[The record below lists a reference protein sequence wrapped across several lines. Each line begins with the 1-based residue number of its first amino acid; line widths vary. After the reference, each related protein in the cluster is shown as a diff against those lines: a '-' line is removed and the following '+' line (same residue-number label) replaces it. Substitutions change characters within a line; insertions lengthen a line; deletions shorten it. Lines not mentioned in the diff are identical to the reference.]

1 MVLKERQDGVL
12 VLTLNRPE
20 KLNAITGELL
30 DALYAALKEGEEDR
44 EVRALLLTGAGR
56 AFSAG
61 QDLTEFGDRKPDY
74 EAHLRRYNRVV
85 EALSGLEKPLV
96 VAVNGVAAGAG
107 MSLALWGDLRLAA
120 VGASFTTAFVRIGLV
135 PDSGLSFL
143 LPRLVGLAKAQEL
156 LLLSP
161 RLSAE
166 EALALGLVH
175 RVVPAEKLMEEALS
189 LAKELAQGP
198 TRAYALTKK
207 LLLETYRLSLTEAL
221 APRPSSRARPA
232 RPRTTRRGSGPL
244 GRSGR
249 PASRADD
256 PLPPGPGP
264 QEGGGRLRPSRRGV
278 GFFLQAPTPFLQ
290 ALEEGKEVGVHT
302 HLLLKEEGLS
312 LYGFPDEENLALF
325 ELLLSVSGVGPK
337 VALALLSALPPR
349 LLARALLEGDARL
362 LTSASG
368 VGRRLAERI
377 ALELKGK
384 VPPTSSPGRRWRARP
399 RRRR

>member
-1 MVLKERQDGVL
+1 MILKERQDGVL

-135 PDSGLSFL
+135 PASGLSFL

-221 APRPSSRARPA
+221 ALEA
-232 RPRTTRRGSGPL
+232 
-244 GRSGR
+244 
-249 PASRADD
+249 
-256 PLPPGPGP
+256 
-264 QEGGGRLRPSRRGV
+264 V
-278 GFFLQAPTPFLQ
+278 LQGQ
-290 ALEEGKEVGVHT
+290 AGQTQDHEEGVRAFREKR
-302 HLLLKEEGLS
+302 
-312 LYGFPDEENLALF
+312 
-325 ELLLSVSGVGPK
+325 
-337 VALALLSALPPR
+337 PPR
-349 LLARALLEGDARL
+349 FQ
-362 LTSASG
+362 
-368 VGRRLAERI
+368 GR
-377 ALELKGK
+377 
-384 VPPTSSPGRRWRARP
+384 
-399 RRRR
+399 

>member
-1 MVLKERQDGVL
+1 MILKERQDGVL

-221 APRPSSRARPA
+221 ALEA
-232 RPRTTRRGSGPL
+232 
-244 GRSGR
+244 
-249 PASRADD
+249 
-256 PLPPGPGP
+256 
-264 QEGGGRLRPSRRGV
+264 V
-278 GFFLQAPTPFLQ
+278 LQGKAGQTQ
-290 ALEEGKEVGVHT
+290 DHEEGVRAFREKR
-302 HLLLKEEGLS
+302 
-312 LYGFPDEENLALF
+312 
-325 ELLLSVSGVGPK
+325 
-337 VALALLSALPPR
+337 PPR
-349 LLARALLEGDARL
+349 FQ
-362 LTSASG
+362 
-368 VGRRLAERI
+368 GR
-377 ALELKGK
+377 
-384 VPPTSSPGRRWRARP
+384 
-399 RRRR
+399 

>member
-30 DALYAALKEGEEDR
+30 DALYAALKEGKEDR

-61 QDLTEFGDRKPDY
+61 QDLTEFGDQKPDY

-221 APRPSSRARPA
+221 ALEA
-232 RPRTTRRGSGPL
+232 
-244 GRSGR
+244 
-249 PASRADD
+249 
-256 PLPPGPGP
+256 
-264 QEGGGRLRPSRRGV
+264 V
-278 GFFLQAPTPFLQ
+278 LQGQ
-290 ALEEGKEVGVHT
+290 AGQTQDHEEGVRAFREKR
-302 HLLLKEEGLS
+302 
-312 LYGFPDEENLALF
+312 
-325 ELLLSVSGVGPK
+325 
-337 VALALLSALPPR
+337 PPR
-349 LLARALLEGDARL
+349 FQ
-362 LTSASG
+362 
-368 VGRRLAERI
+368 GR
-377 ALELKGK
+377 
-384 VPPTSSPGRRWRARP
+384 
-399 RRRR
+399 

>member
-189 LAKELAQGP
+189 LTKELAQGP

-221 APRPSSRARPA
+221 ALEA
-232 RPRTTRRGSGPL
+232 
-244 GRSGR
+244 
-249 PASRADD
+249 
-256 PLPPGPGP
+256 
-264 QEGGGRLRPSRRGV
+264 V
-278 GFFLQAPTPFLQ
+278 LQGQ
-290 ALEEGKEVGVHT
+290 AGQTQDHEEGVRAFREKR
-302 HLLLKEEGLS
+302 
-312 LYGFPDEENLALF
+312 
-325 ELLLSVSGVGPK
+325 
-337 VALALLSALPPR
+337 PPR
-349 LLARALLEGDARL
+349 FQ
-362 LTSASG
+362 
-368 VGRRLAERI
+368 GR
-377 ALELKGK
+377 
-384 VPPTSSPGRRWRARP
+384 
-399 RRRR
+399 

>member
-120 VGASFTTAFVRIGLV
+120 VGASFTTAFVKIGLV

-221 APRPSSRARPA
+221 ALEA
-232 RPRTTRRGSGPL
+232 
-244 GRSGR
+244 
-249 PASRADD
+249 
-256 PLPPGPGP
+256 
-264 QEGGGRLRPSRRGV
+264 V
-278 GFFLQAPTPFLQ
+278 LQGQ
-290 ALEEGKEVGVHT
+290 AGQTQDHEEGVRAFREKR
-302 HLLLKEEGLS
+302 
-312 LYGFPDEENLALF
+312 
-325 ELLLSVSGVGPK
+325 
-337 VALALLSALPPR
+337 PPR
-349 LLARALLEGDARL
+349 FQ
-362 LTSASG
+362 
-368 VGRRLAERI
+368 GR
-377 ALELKGK
+377 
-384 VPPTSSPGRRWRARP
+384 
-399 RRRR
+399 

>member
-1 MVLKERQDGVL
+1 NIGMILKERQDGVL

-221 APRPSSRARPA
+221 ALEA
-232 RPRTTRRGSGPL
+232 
-244 GRSGR
+244 
-249 PASRADD
+249 
-256 PLPPGPGP
+256 
-264 QEGGGRLRPSRRGV
+264 V
-278 GFFLQAPTPFLQ
+278 LQGQ
-290 ALEEGKEVGVHT
+290 AGQTQDHEEGVRAFREKR
-302 HLLLKEEGLS
+302 
-312 LYGFPDEENLALF
+312 
-325 ELLLSVSGVGPK
+325 
-337 VALALLSALPPR
+337 PPR
-349 LLARALLEGDARL
+349 FQ
-362 LTSASG
+362 
-368 VGRRLAERI
+368 GR
-377 ALELKGK
+377 
-384 VPPTSSPGRRWRARP
+384 
-399 RRRR
+399 

>member
-30 DALYAALKEGEEDR
+30 DALYAALKEGKEDR

-96 VAVNGVAAGAG
+96 VAVNGAAAGAG

-221 APRPSSRARPA
+221 ALEA
-232 RPRTTRRGSGPL
+232 
-244 GRSGR
+244 
-249 PASRADD
+249 
-256 PLPPGPGP
+256 
-264 QEGGGRLRPSRRGV
+264 V
-278 GFFLQAPTPFLQ
+278 LQGQ
-290 ALEEGKEVGVHT
+290 AGQTQDHEEGVRAFREKR
-302 HLLLKEEGLS
+302 
-312 LYGFPDEENLALF
+312 
-325 ELLLSVSGVGPK
+325 
-337 VALALLSALPPR
+337 PPR
-349 LLARALLEGDARL
+349 FQ
-362 LTSASG
+362 
-368 VGRRLAERI
+368 GR
-377 ALELKGK
+377 
-384 VPPTSSPGRRWRARP
+384 
-399 RRRR
+399 

>member
-56 AFSAG
+56 ALSAG

-107 MSLALWGDLRLAA
+107 MSLSLWGDLRLAA

-221 APRPSSRARPA
+221 ALEA
-232 RPRTTRRGSGPL
+232 
-244 GRSGR
+244 
-249 PASRADD
+249 
-256 PLPPGPGP
+256 
-264 QEGGGRLRPSRRGV
+264 V
-278 GFFLQAPTPFLQ
+278 LQGQ
-290 ALEEGKEVGVHT
+290 AGQTQDHEEGVRAFREKR
-302 HLLLKEEGLS
+302 
-312 LYGFPDEENLALF
+312 
-325 ELLLSVSGVGPK
+325 
-337 VALALLSALPPR
+337 PPR
-349 LLARALLEGDARL
+349 FQ
-362 LTSASG
+362 
-368 VGRRLAERI
+368 GR
-377 ALELKGK
+377 
-384 VPPTSSPGRRWRARP
+384 
-399 RRRR
+399 

>member
-107 MSLALWGDLRLAA
+107 MSLALWWDLRLAA
-120 VGASFTTAFVRIGLV
+120 VWASFTTAFVRIGLV

-221 APRPSSRARPA
+221 ALEA
-232 RPRTTRRGSGPL
+232 
-244 GRSGR
+244 
-249 PASRADD
+249 
-256 PLPPGPGP
+256 
-264 QEGGGRLRPSRRGV
+264 V
-278 GFFLQAPTPFLQ
+278 LQGQ
-290 ALEEGKEVGVHT
+290 AGQTQDHEEGVRAFREKR
-302 HLLLKEEGLS
+302 
-312 LYGFPDEENLALF
+312 
-325 ELLLSVSGVGPK
+325 
-337 VALALLSALPPR
+337 PP
-349 LLARALLEGDARL
+349 
-362 LTSASG
+362 SFQ
-368 VGRRLAERI
+368 GR
-377 ALELKGK
+377 
-384 VPPTSSPGRRWRARP
+384 
-399 RRRR
+399 

>member
-221 APRPSSRARPA
+221 ALEA
-232 RPRTTRRGSGPL
+232 
-244 GRSGR
+244 
-249 PASRADD
+249 
-256 PLPPGPGP
+256 
-264 QEGGGRLRPSRRGV
+264 V
-278 GFFLQAPTPFLQ
+278 LQGQ
-290 ALEEGKEVGVHT
+290 AGQTQDHEEGVRAFREKR
-302 HLLLKEEGLS
+302 
-312 LYGFPDEENLALF
+312 
-325 ELLLSVSGVGPK
+325 
-337 VALALLSALPPR
+337 PPR
-349 LLARALLEGDARL
+349 FQ
-362 LTSASG
+362 
-368 VGRRLAERI
+368 GR
-377 ALELKGK
+377 
-384 VPPTSSPGRRWRARP
+384 
-399 RRRR
+399 

>member
-1 MVLKERQDGVL
+1 MVLKERQGAVL

-20 KLNAITGELL
+20 RLNALTGELL
-30 DALYAALKEGEEDR
+30 DALYDALKEGEEDR

-61 QDLTEFGDRKPDY
+61 QDLTEFGDQKPDY

-96 VAVNGVAAGAG
+96 VAVNGAAAGAG

-120 VGASFTTAFVRIGLV
+120 VGASFTTAFARIGLV

-166 EALALGLVH
+166 EALALGLAH
-175 RVVPAEKLMEEALS
+175 RVVPAERLMEEALA

-221 APRPSSRARPA
+221 ALEAILQGEA
-232 RPRTTRRGSGPL
+232 GRTL
-244 GRSGR
+244 
-249 PASRADD
+249 DH
-256 PLPPGPGP
+256 
-264 QEGGGRLRPSRRGV
+264 
-278 GFFLQAPTPFLQ
+278 
-290 ALEEGKEVGVHT
+290 EEGVRAFREKR
-302 HLLLKEEGLS
+302 
-312 LYGFPDEENLALF
+312 
-325 ELLLSVSGVGPK
+325 
-337 VALALLSALPPR
+337 PPR
-349 LLARALLEGDARL
+349 FQ
-362 LTSASG
+362 
-368 VGRRLAERI
+368 GR
-377 ALELKGK
+377 
-384 VPPTSSPGRRWRARP
+384 
-399 RRRR
+399 

>member
-61 QDLTEFGDRKPDY
+61 QDLTEFGDQKPDY

-85 EALSGLEKPLV
+85 EAMAGLEKPLV

-221 APRPSSRARPA
+221 ALEA
-232 RPRTTRRGSGPL
+232 
-244 GRSGR
+244 
-249 PASRADD
+249 
-256 PLPPGPGP
+256 
-264 QEGGGRLRPSRRGV
+264 V
-278 GFFLQAPTPFLQ
+278 LQGQ
-290 ALEEGKEVGVHT
+290 AGQTQDHEEGVRAFREKR
-302 HLLLKEEGLS
+302 
-312 LYGFPDEENLALF
+312 
-325 ELLLSVSGVGPK
+325 
-337 VALALLSALPPR
+337 PPR
-349 LLARALLEGDARL
+349 FQ
-362 LTSASG
+362 
-368 VGRRLAERI
+368 GR
-377 ALELKGK
+377 
-384 VPPTSSPGRRWRARP
+384 
-399 RRRR
+399 

>member
-1 MVLKERQDGVL
+1 SNIGMILKERQDGVL

-221 APRPSSRARPA
+221 ALEA
-232 RPRTTRRGSGPL
+232 
-244 GRSGR
+244 
-249 PASRADD
+249 
-256 PLPPGPGP
+256 
-264 QEGGGRLRPSRRGV
+264 V
-278 GFFLQAPTPFLQ
+278 LQGQ
-290 ALEEGKEVGVHT
+290 AGQTQDHEEGVRAFREKR
-302 HLLLKEEGLS
+302 
-312 LYGFPDEENLALF
+312 
-325 ELLLSVSGVGPK
+325 
-337 VALALLSALPPR
+337 PPR
-349 LLARALLEGDARL
+349 FQ
-362 LTSASG
+362 
-368 VGRRLAERI
+368 GR
-377 ALELKGK
+377 
-384 VPPTSSPGRRWRARP
+384 
-399 RRRR
+399 

>member
-20 KLNAITGELL
+20 KLKAITGELL

-221 APRPSSRARPA
+221 ALEA
-232 RPRTTRRGSGPL
+232 
-244 GRSGR
+244 
-249 PASRADD
+249 
-256 PLPPGPGP
+256 
-264 QEGGGRLRPSRRGV
+264 V
-278 GFFLQAPTPFLQ
+278 LQGQ
-290 ALEEGKEVGVHT
+290 AGQTQDHEEGVRAFREKR
-302 HLLLKEEGLS
+302 
-312 LYGFPDEENLALF
+312 
-325 ELLLSVSGVGPK
+325 
-337 VALALLSALPPR
+337 PPR
-349 LLARALLEGDARL
+349 FQ
-362 LTSASG
+362 
-368 VGRRLAERI
+368 GR
-377 ALELKGK
+377 
-384 VPPTSSPGRRWRARP
+384 
-399 RRRR
+399 

>member
-30 DALYAALKEGEEDR
+30 DALYAAFKEGEEDR

-61 QDLTEFGDRKPDY
+61 QDLGEFGDQKPDY

-85 EALSGLEKPLV
+85 EAMAGLEKPLV
-96 VAVNGVAAGAG
+96 VAVNGAAAGAG

-221 APRPSSRARPA
+221 ALEA
-232 RPRTTRRGSGPL
+232 
-244 GRSGR
+244 
-249 PASRADD
+249 
-256 PLPPGPGP
+256 
-264 QEGGGRLRPSRRGV
+264 V
-278 GFFLQAPTPFLQ
+278 LQGQ
-290 ALEEGKEVGVHT
+290 AGQTQDHEEGVRAFREKR
-302 HLLLKEEGLS
+302 
-312 LYGFPDEENLALF
+312 
-325 ELLLSVSGVGPK
+325 
-337 VALALLSALPPR
+337 PPR
-349 LLARALLEGDARL
+349 FQ
-362 LTSASG
+362 
-368 VGRRLAERI
+368 GR
-377 ALELKGK
+377 
-384 VPPTSSPGRRWRARP
+384 
-399 RRRR
+399 

>member
-221 APRPSSRARPA
+221 ALEAVLQGQAGPTQDHAEGVRAFREK
-232 RPRTTRRGSGPL
+232 R
-244 GRSGR
+244 
-249 PASRADD
+249 
-256 PLPPGPGP
+256 
-264 QEGGGRLRPSRRGV
+264 
-278 GFFLQAPTPFLQ
+278 
-290 ALEEGKEVGVHT
+290 
-302 HLLLKEEGLS
+302 
-312 LYGFPDEENLALF
+312 
-325 ELLLSVSGVGPK
+325 
-337 VALALLSALPPR
+337 PPR
-349 LLARALLEGDARL
+349 FQ
-362 LTSASG
+362 
-368 VGRRLAERI
+368 GR
-377 ALELKGK
+377 
-384 VPPTSSPGRRWRARP
+384 
-399 RRRR
+399 

>member
-1 MVLKERQDGVL
+1 MILKERQDGVL

-207 LLLETYRLSLTEAL
+207 LLLETSRLSLTEAL
-221 APRPSSRARPA
+221 ALEA
-232 RPRTTRRGSGPL
+232 
-244 GRSGR
+244 
-249 PASRADD
+249 
-256 PLPPGPGP
+256 
-264 QEGGGRLRPSRRGV
+264 V
-278 GFFLQAPTPFLQ
+278 LQGQ
-290 ALEEGKEVGVHT
+290 AGQTQDHEEGVRAFREKR
-302 HLLLKEEGLS
+302 
-312 LYGFPDEENLALF
+312 
-325 ELLLSVSGVGPK
+325 
-337 VALALLSALPPR
+337 PPR
-349 LLARALLEGDARL
+349 FQ
-362 LTSASG
+362 
-368 VGRRLAERI
+368 GR
-377 ALELKGK
+377 
-384 VPPTSSPGRRWRARP
+384 
-399 RRRR
+399 

>member
-85 EALSGLEKPLV
+85 EAMAGLEKPLV

-221 APRPSSRARPA
+221 ALEA
-232 RPRTTRRGSGPL
+232 
-244 GRSGR
+244 
-249 PASRADD
+249 
-256 PLPPGPGP
+256 
-264 QEGGGRLRPSRRGV
+264 V
-278 GFFLQAPTPFLQ
+278 LQGQ
-290 ALEEGKEVGVHT
+290 AGQTQDHEEGVRAFREKR
-302 HLLLKEEGLS
+302 
-312 LYGFPDEENLALF
+312 
-325 ELLLSVSGVGPK
+325 
-337 VALALLSALPPR
+337 PPR
-349 LLARALLEGDARL
+349 FQ
-362 LTSASG
+362 
-368 VGRRLAERI
+368 GR
-377 ALELKGK
+377 
-384 VPPTSSPGRRWRARP
+384 
-399 RRRR
+399 

>member
-1 MVLKERQDGVL
+1 MILKERQDGVL

-198 TRAYALTKK
+198 TRAYAL
-207 LLLETYRLSLTEAL
+207 EA
-221 APRPSSRARPA
+221 
-232 RPRTTRRGSGPL
+232 
-244 GRSGR
+244 
-249 PASRADD
+249 
-256 PLPPGPGP
+256 
-264 QEGGGRLRPSRRGV
+264 V
-278 GFFLQAPTPFLQ
+278 LQGQ
-290 ALEEGKEVGVHT
+290 AGQTQDHEEGVRAFREKR
-302 HLLLKEEGLS
+302 
-312 LYGFPDEENLALF
+312 
-325 ELLLSVSGVGPK
+325 
-337 VALALLSALPPR
+337 PPR
-349 LLARALLEGDARL
+349 FQ
-362 LTSASG
+362 
-368 VGRRLAERI
+368 GR
-377 ALELKGK
+377 
-384 VPPTSSPGRRWRARP
+384 
-399 RRRR
+399 

>member
-30 DALYAALKEGEEDR
+30 DALYAALKEGKEDR

-221 APRPSSRARPA
+221 ALEA
-232 RPRTTRRGSGPL
+232 
-244 GRSGR
+244 
-249 PASRADD
+249 
-256 PLPPGPGP
+256 
-264 QEGGGRLRPSRRGV
+264 V
-278 GFFLQAPTPFLQ
+278 LQGQ
-290 ALEEGKEVGVHT
+290 AGQTQDHEEGVRAFREKR
-302 HLLLKEEGLS
+302 
-312 LYGFPDEENLALF
+312 
-325 ELLLSVSGVGPK
+325 
-337 VALALLSALPPR
+337 PPR
-349 LLARALLEGDARL
+349 FQ
-362 LTSASG
+362 
-368 VGRRLAERI
+368 GR
-377 ALELKGK
+377 
-384 VPPTSSPGRRWRARP
+384 
-399 RRRR
+399 

>member
-20 KLNAITGELL
+20 RLNALTGELL

-85 EALSGLEKPLV
+85 EALAGLEKPLV

-120 VGASFTTAFVRIGLV
+120 VGASFTPAFVKIGLV

-175 RVVPAEKLMEEALS
+175 RVVPAERLMEEALS
-189 LAKELAQGP
+189 LAQGLAQGP

-221 APRPSSRARPA
+221 ALEAVLQGEA
-232 RPRTTRRGSGPL
+232 GRTQ
-244 GRSGR
+244 
-249 PASRADD
+249 DH
-256 PLPPGPGP
+256 
-264 QEGGGRLRPSRRGV
+264 
-278 GFFLQAPTPFLQ
+278 
-290 ALEEGKEVGVHT
+290 EEGVRAFREKR
-302 HLLLKEEGLS
+302 
-312 LYGFPDEENLALF
+312 
-325 ELLLSVSGVGPK
+325 
-337 VALALLSALPPR
+337 PPR
-349 LLARALLEGDARL
+349 FQ
-362 LTSASG
+362 
-368 VGRRLAERI
+368 GR
-377 ALELKGK
+377 
-384 VPPTSSPGRRWRARP
+384 
-399 RRRR
+399 

>member
-1 MVLKERQDGVL
+1 MILKERQDGVL

-30 DALYAALKEGEEDR
+30 DALYAALKEGAEDR

-221 APRPSSRARPA
+221 ALEA
-232 RPRTTRRGSGPL
+232 
-244 GRSGR
+244 
-249 PASRADD
+249 
-256 PLPPGPGP
+256 
-264 QEGGGRLRPSRRGV
+264 V
-278 GFFLQAPTPFLQ
+278 LQGQ
-290 ALEEGKEVGVHT
+290 AGQTQDHEEGVRAFREKR
-302 HLLLKEEGLS
+302 
-312 LYGFPDEENLALF
+312 
-325 ELLLSVSGVGPK
+325 
-337 VALALLSALPPR
+337 PPR
-349 LLARALLEGDARL
+349 FQ
-362 LTSASG
+362 
-368 VGRRLAERI
+368 GR
-377 ALELKGK
+377 
-384 VPPTSSPGRRWRARP
+384 
-399 RRRR
+399 

>member
-1 MVLKERQDGVL
+1 MILKERQDGVL
-12 VLTLNRPE
+12 VLTLHRPE
-20 KLNAITGELL
+20 RLNALTGELL
-30 DALYAALKEGEEDR
+30 DALHAALKEAGEDR

-61 QDLTEFGDRKPDY
+61 QDLLEFGEEKPDY

-96 VAVNGVAAGAG
+96 VAVNGPAAGAG

-120 VGASFTTAFVRIGLV
+120 KEASFTTAFVRIGLV

-189 LAKELAQGP
+189 LARELAQGP
-198 TRAYALTKK
+198 TRAYALTRK

-221 APRPSSRARPA
+221 ALEAILQGQA
-232 RPRTTRRGSGPL
+232 GRTQ
-244 GRSGR
+244 
-249 PASRADD
+249 DH
-256 PLPPGPGP
+256 
-264 QEGGGRLRPSRRGV
+264 
-278 GFFLQAPTPFLQ
+278 
-290 ALEEGKEVGVHT
+290 EEGVRAFREKR
-302 HLLLKEEGLS
+302 
-312 LYGFPDEENLALF
+312 
-325 ELLLSVSGVGPK
+325 
-337 VALALLSALPPR
+337 PPR
-349 LLARALLEGDARL
+349 FQ
-362 LTSASG
+362 
-368 VGRRLAERI
+368 GR
-377 ALELKGK
+377 
-384 VPPTSSPGRRWRARP
+384 
-399 RRRR
+399 

>member
-1 MVLKERQDGVL
+1 MVLKERQDGVF

-30 DALYAALKEGEEDR
+30 DALYAALKEWEEDR
-44 EVRALLLTGAGR
+44 EVRALLLTGAGL

-107 MSLALWGDLRLAA
+107 MSLALWWDLRLAA
-120 VGASFTTAFVRIGLV
+120 VWASFTTAFVRIGLV

-221 APRPSSRARPA
+221 ALEAVLHGQAGQTQDHEDGVRAFREK
-232 RPRTTRRGSGPL
+232 R
-244 GRSGR
+244 
-249 PASRADD
+249 
-256 PLPPGPGP
+256 
-264 QEGGGRLRPSRRGV
+264 
-278 GFFLQAPTPFLQ
+278 
-290 ALEEGKEVGVHT
+290 
-302 HLLLKEEGLS
+302 
-312 LYGFPDEENLALF
+312 
-325 ELLLSVSGVGPK
+325 
-337 VALALLSALPPR
+337 PPR
-349 LLARALLEGDARL
+349 FQ
-362 LTSASG
+362 
-368 VGRRLAERI
+368 GR
-377 ALELKGK
+377 
-384 VPPTSSPGRRWRARP
+384 
-399 RRRR
+399 

>member
-1 MVLKERQDGVL
+1 MILKERQDGVL

-189 LAKELAQGP
+189 WAKELAQGP

-221 APRPSSRARPA
+221 ALEA
-232 RPRTTRRGSGPL
+232 
-244 GRSGR
+244 
-249 PASRADD
+249 
-256 PLPPGPGP
+256 
-264 QEGGGRLRPSRRGV
+264 V
-278 GFFLQAPTPFLQ
+278 LQGQ
-290 ALEEGKEVGVHT
+290 AGQTQDHEEGVRAFREKR
-302 HLLLKEEGLS
+302 
-312 LYGFPDEENLALF
+312 
-325 ELLLSVSGVGPK
+325 
-337 VALALLSALPPR
+337 PPR
-349 LLARALLEGDARL
+349 FQ
-362 LTSASG
+362 
-368 VGRRLAERI
+368 GR
-377 ALELKGK
+377 
-384 VPPTSSPGRRWRARP
+384 
-399 RRRR
+399 